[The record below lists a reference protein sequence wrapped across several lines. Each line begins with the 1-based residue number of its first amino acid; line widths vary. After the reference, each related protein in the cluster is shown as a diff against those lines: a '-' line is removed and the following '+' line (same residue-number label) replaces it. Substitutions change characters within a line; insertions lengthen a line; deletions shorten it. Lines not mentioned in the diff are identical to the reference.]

1 VNRFIAKSFVTFAKE
16 NKSMSE
22 EISTNPPSRKEVFQ
36 ILFKFG
42 IGIALGDMLC
52 DQLMVWF
59 PSLAFILELIAV
71 IIIVF
76 GLTLGINK
84 YKSYFEGFNYGKA
97 LWFCLRIGMV
107 VGLVKMFF
115 RFIQLSY
122 IDNSMLIFMTE
133 EIKKSLTNT
142 EGISRDQLNEIL
154 NSGLIDTIVSPI
166 FIAIIVWIG
175 TFFQYLFIGLFIS
188 IFHRKSTN
196 PFQQV

>member
-1 VNRFIAKSFVTFAKE
+1 MSPE
-16 NKSMSE
+16 N
-22 EISTNPPSRKEVFQ
+22 IINPPSRKEVFQ

>member
-1 VNRFIAKSFVTFAKE
+1 
-16 NKSMSE
+16 MSE

-122 IDNSMLIFMTE
+122 IDNSILIFMTE

-188 IFHRKSTN
+188 IFHRKSKN
-196 PFQQV
+196 PFQQA

>member
-1 VNRFIAKSFVTFAKE
+1 
-16 NKSMSE
+16 MSE
-22 EISTNPPSRKEVFQ
+22 EISTNPSSRKEVFQ

-188 IFHRKSTN
+188 IFHRKSKN

>member
-1 VNRFIAKSFVTFAKE
+1 
-16 NKSMSE
+16 MSE

>member
-1 VNRFIAKSFVTFAKE
+1 MSQE
-16 NKSMSE
+16 NQ
-22 EISTNPPSRKEVFQ
+22 IYPPSKKEVFQ

-52 DQLMVWF
+52 EQLIAWF
-59 PSLAFILELIAV
+59 PSMAFIFELFAV

-76 GLTLGINK
+76 GLTLAINK

-115 RFIQLSY
+115 TFIQLSY

-154 NSGLIDTIVSPI
+154 NSGLIETFVSPP
-166 FIAIIVWIG
+166 FIAIMVWIG

-188 IFHRKSTN
+188 IFHRKSNN
-196 PFQQV
+196 PFQQA

>member
-1 VNRFIAKSFVTFAKE
+1 MNRFIAKSFVTFAKE
-16 NKSMSE
+16 NKSMSD
-22 EISTNPPSRKEVFQ
+22 EISINPPSRKEVFQ

-42 IGIALGDMLC
+42 IGIALGDLLC
-52 DQLMVWF
+52 EQLLSWF
-59 PSLAFILELIAV
+59 PSLAFAFELIGV

-107 VGLVKMFF
+107 VGLVKLFF
-115 RFIQLSY
+115 AFIQLSY
-122 IDNSMLIFMTE
+122 IDNSMLIFMKE
-133 EIKKSLTNT
+133 EIKKSLTNA
-142 EGISRDQLNEIL
+142 EGITREQLNEIL

-166 FIAIIVWIG
+166 FIAIIVWIS

-188 IFHRKSTN
+188 IFHRKSKN
-196 PFQQV
+196 PFA

>member
-1 VNRFIAKSFVTFAKE
+1 
-16 NKSMSE
+16 MSE

-122 IDNSMLIFMTE
+122 IDNSILIFMTE